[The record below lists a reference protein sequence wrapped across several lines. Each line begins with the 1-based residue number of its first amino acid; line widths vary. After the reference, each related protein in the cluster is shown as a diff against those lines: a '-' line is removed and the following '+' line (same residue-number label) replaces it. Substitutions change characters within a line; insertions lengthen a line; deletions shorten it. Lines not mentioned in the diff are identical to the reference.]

1 MGVGVGQD
9 NSSVVVA
16 QGAPSS
22 PASFLLP
29 SQKSTL
35 RCAHKAGIKRRR
47 AHTLESKIVHTGF
60 KGTSFSL
67 HNSSALKSCPGCLL
81 KCLHLIVPNDWL
93 FIRSNKTIIE
103 WFLNW
108 WFINTLILRLRS
120 QRKNTTNRRRLP
132 FYTNLYLGTYA
143 AN

>member
-1 MGVGVGQD
+1 MWVGGQD

-16 QGAPSS
+16 QGTPSS

-47 AHTLESKIVHTGF
+47 AHTLESKIVHPGF

-67 HNSSALKSCPGCLL
+67 HNSSALKSCLGCLL
-81 KCLHLIVPNDWL
+81 KCLHLIVPNYWL
-93 FIRSNKTIIE
+93 FISSNKTIIE

-108 WFINTLILRLRS
+108 WFINTLILMLRS
-120 QRKNTTNRRRLP
+120 QRKKKTPQTEDGCLFTP
-132 FYTNLYLGTYA
+132 ICILGLM
-143 AN
+143 

>member
-1 MGVGVGQD
+1 MGGGQD

-16 QGAPSS
+16 QGTPSS

-29 SQKSTL
+29 SQKSAL

-47 AHTLESKIVHTGF
+47 AHTLESKIVHPSF

-67 HNSSALKSCPGCLL
+67 HSSSALKRCLGCLW
-81 KCLHLIVPNDWL
+81 KCLHLIVTNDGL
-93 FIRSNKTIIE
+93 FISSNKAIIE

-108 WFINTLILRLRS
+108 CFINTLILMLRS
-120 QRKNTTNRRRLP
+120 QRKNTTNRRQLP
-132 FYTNLYLGTYA
+132 FYTNLYFGTYV

>member
-1 MGVGVGQD
+1 MGQD

-16 QGAPSS
+16 QGTPSS

-47 AHTLESKIVHTGF
+47 AHASESKIVHPGC
-60 KGTSFSL
+60 KGTSFSP
-67 HNSSALKSCPGCLL
+67 HNSSALKSYLGCFL
-81 KCLHLIVPNDWL
+81 KCLHLIVRNDWL
-93 FIRSNKTIIE
+93 FISSNKTITE

-108 WFINTLILRLRS
+108 WFINTLILMLRS
-120 QRKNTTNRRRLP
+120 QRKNTTNRRQLP
-132 FYTNLYLGTYA
+132 FYTNLYLGTCV